1 MFILVGYINSVT
13 IPDYTQN
20 FLNALKLEPNKNV
33 LNTPIQDLRD
43 DTAKAVAMCGV
54 AYQDVFYVEDLDVES
69 SKHPAPIKIR
79 FYLPSADAKKL
90 IIYVH
95 GGGWCRGSI
104 DTYDTHLR
112 DMANRTGMAIVSVEY
127 GLAPENPFPTGVF
140 DVVDV
145 YFWVKNI
152 FQKDRNFSSVY
163 LMGDSGGGNI
173 AAACICYLIESKNTL
188 PDAYVG
194 IYPSLDFSLS
204 QASYTT
210 FGEGYCLTKEAVSM
224 YIDHYVVDPQHK
236 KNYLASPMVY
246 SHLNQFPPT
255 YILTATLDPLAD
267 EQREFCAKLK
277 QGGVEV
283 TQKIVPGVIHPFM
296 LFGKIFPEVP
306 ICIDWIKESLL
317 FR

>member
-1 MFILVGYINSVT
+1 MK

-20 FLNALKLEPNKNV
+20 FLNALKLQPNKNV

-43 DTAKAVAMCGV
+43 DTAKGVAMCGA
-54 AYQDVFYVEDLDVES
+54 AYQDVFHVEDIEVES
-69 SKHPAPIKIR
+69 SKHAAPIKTR
-79 FYLPSADAKKL
+79 FYLPSVDAKKL
-90 IIYVH
+90 IIYIH

-104 DTYDTHLR
+104 ATYDTHLR
-112 DMANRTGMAIVSVEY
+112 EMANRTGMAILSVEY
-127 GLAPENPFPTGVF
+127 GLAPENPFPEGIY

-145 YFWVKNI
+145 YLWVKKT
-152 FQKDRNFSSVY
+152 FQQARNFSSVY

-173 AAACICYLIESKNTL
+173 AAACICSLIDNQHPI

-210 FGEGYCLTKEAVSM
+210 FGDGYCLTKEIVRM
-224 YIDHYVVDPQHK
+224 YIEHYVVDLEHK
-236 KNYLASPMVY
+236 NTYLASPILY
-246 SHLNQFPPT
+246 LNLDKFPPT
-255 YILTATLDPLAD
+255 YILTAQLDPLAD
-267 EQREFCAKLK
+267 EQTEFCAKLA

-317 FR
+317 RR

>member
-1 MFILVGYINSVT
+1 MK

-20 FLNALKLEPNKNV
+20 FLNALKLEPNRNV
-33 LNTPIQDLRD
+33 LNTPIQDLRE

-54 AYQDVFYVEDLDVES
+54 AYQDIFYVEDFDVKS
-69 SKHPAPIKIR
+69 SKHDAPIKTR
-79 FYLPSADAKKL
+79 FYLPTSDAKKL

-104 DTYDTHLR
+104 ETYETHLR
-112 DMANRTGMAIVSVEY
+112 DMANRTGMAILSIEY
-127 GLAPENPFPTGVF
+127 GLAPENPFPTGVY

-145 YFWVKNI
+145 YLWVKNT
-152 FQKDRNFSSVY
+152 FQNYKKFTSVY

-173 AAACICYLIESKNTL
+173 AAATICSLIDNQHPL

-204 QASYTT
+204 QESYTT
-210 FGEGYCLTKEAVSM
+210 FGDGYCLTKNCVGM
-224 YIDHYVVDPQHK
+224 YIDHYVMDPKHK
-236 KNYLASPMVY
+236 SNYLASPILY
-246 SHLNQFPPT
+246 PNLDKFPPT
-255 YILTATLDPLAD
+255 YILTAELDPLAD
-267 EQREFCAKLK
+267 EQTEFCAELE

-317 FR
+317 RR